1 MTHKELYK
9 LSTEACGKAVSLLC
23 REVRRRAAAEQK
35 VKFLTKELA
44 ELRQET
50 QDKIEQ
56 EAVIKLFDGKM

>member
-9 LSTEACGKAVSLLC
+9 LSTEACGKALSLLC

-35 VKFLTKELA
+35 LKFLTKEFVK
-44 ELRQET
+44 LRQET
-50 QDKIEQ
+50 EEKMEQ